1 MKGNLIDSILYRYF
15 ALLGKAGVEVGVAA
29 DAGYNSHDKN
39 VALKATTPVGAY
51 GLKVGCKNE
60 VCFVGCFSLSIC

>member
-1 MKGNLIDSILYRYF
+1 M
-15 ALLGKAGVEVGVAA
+15 EVGVAA
-29 DAGYNSHDKN
+29 DAGYNSYDKN